1 MISVPMIVWTLH
13 RKVSSNS
20 VIGPLKCGKYKSVN
34 IFLILIIIMEIKT
47 VSNNIKLLLERR
59 INPTIIQKNK
69 ITNKKSKR
77 GRDILCFND
86 LEYTIH
92 RVINATSYYRCR
104 QRSCLGRDI
113 LQSGRFTEMQDQT
126 IEQCKSHIGN
136 MFTPC
141 QPLVTQNM
149 QPVNAISSNICAPS
163 QLSVANYYN

>member
-59 INPTIIQKNK
+59 INPTIIQK
-69 ITNKKSKR
+69 
-77 GRDILCFND
+77 
-86 LEYTIH
+86 YTIH

>member
-1 MISVPMIVWTLH
+1 
-13 RKVSSNS
+13 
-20 VIGPLKCGKYKSVN
+20 
-34 IFLILIIIMEIKT
+34 MEIKT

-104 QRSCLGRDI
+104 QRSCLGRGI
-113 LQSGRFTEMQDQT
+113 LQSGRFTEMQDHT

>member
-1 MISVPMIVWTLH
+1 
-13 RKVSSNS
+13 
-20 VIGPLKCGKYKSVN
+20 
-34 IFLILIIIMEIKT
+34 MEIKT

-59 INPTIIQKNK
+59 INPTIIQK
-69 ITNKKSKR
+69 
-77 GRDILCFND
+77 
-86 LEYTIH
+86 YTIH

-104 QRSCLGRDI
+104 QRSCLGRGI
-113 LQSGRFTEMQDQT
+113 LQSGRFTEMQDHT

-149 QPVNAISSNICAPS
+149 QPVNAISSNVCAPS